1 MRKEVEKLLSLG
13 AFPAEAATTAD
24 QVKLVEQAVAAIHAP
39 VTDDEAVELVKLFG
53 PDTYFGLAWT
63 LLHLV
68 ETAPSWPIESCLP
81 SSSQLE
87 WIVFMRQ
94 RAKLPPR

>member
-13 AFPAEAATTAD
+13 AFPAEEATTAD
-24 QVKLVEQAVAAIHAP
+24 QVKVMEQALAAIHSP
-39 VTDDEAVELVKLFG
+39 ITDDEAVELVKLFG

-68 ETAPSWPIESCLP
+68 ENAPSWPIESCIP
-81 SSSQLE
+81 SGSQLA
-87 WIVFMRQ
+87 WIVLMRQ
-94 RAKLPPR
+94 RAKLSPP